1 MIFSLF
7 SLETSSVVHY
17 SDEEELKSWYYSKH
31 LMEQKRQEDIDLL
44 KEKGIGNAVESA
56 SGAYTGL

>member
-1 MIFSLF
+1 
-7 SLETSSVVHY
+7 
-17 SDEEELKSWYYSKH
+17 
-31 LMEQKRQEDIDLL
+31 MEQKRQEDIDLL